1 MPAFIRWCIGE
12 AERGAKGRPFEKLAL
27 VYTRLADDAASAR
40 DGIRRTMGFILR
52 GKHHSKNL
60 EVTGTRLD
68 QATLFEAYSIADW
81 PTVERLI
88 TNEVI
93 DAHAAVGTAAE
104 IKARYAAYAAIGL
117 DEVIVGGIDETAN
130 VERVL
135 QAVAGVV
142 GAVGEP

>member
-1 MPAFIRWCIGE
+1 M
-12 AERGAKGRPFEKLAL
+12 
-27 VYTRLADDAASAR
+27 
-40 DGIRRTMGFILR
+40 
-52 GKHHSKNL
+52 
-60 EVTGTRLD
+60 
-68 QATLFEAYSIADW
+68 
-81 PTVERLI
+81 
-88 TNEVI
+88 I